1 MATAYEQGL
10 FSPTLMDEIRNQ
22 FVYVDWDPYSGK
34 RVFFDAASGSCR
46 PKRVVEAM
54 GLETCL
60 PDQQGRA
67 NPGSQHA
74 MDVTA
79 KGIQDLMIFFG
90 AKSGQTIPGWSSSHV
105 NYRITDAVLSTIPGT
120 NVVTTG
126 LDHASVRS
134 ALTQFSSIYGKQER
148 IAAPNRQ
155 TASVATETILRHID
169 KNTCFL
175 VLTHTSNVTGEVYDV
190 RTIVREA
197 RKIKPDLFTMVDGVQ
212 YSPSGV
218 VDVEDIGADAY
229 VIAPYKNYG
238 VKGCGYAH
246 VSDRLATLPHWKYTS
261 KPANSWDLGGVE
273 HQSYAAWSAVVDY
286 LCWLGSRFTD
296 ATDRRSLVVAA
307 MNAIKAHQVGLLS
320 LLLHGTGGAPGLRDL
335 THVTVYGIGPDLW
348 RQSLL
353 VGFNLAGIE
362 SARGCAMYREAQF
375 RLHAPDHDPFFAAML
390 QQLGIRS
397 FIRLSGSH
405 YNTPQEIER
414 FLRATTAIGSDAEG
428 SLASAGG
435 VVSLAR

>member
-1 MATAYEQGL
+1 MATAYQNGL
-10 FSPTLMDEIRNQ
+10 FSPTLMEEIRNQ

-34 RVFFDAASGSCR
+34 RIFFDAASGSCR

-54 GLETCL
+54 GAETCL

-67 NPGSQHA
+67 NPGSRHA
-74 MDVTA
+74 VDVTA

-105 NYRITDAVLSTIPGT
+105 IYRITDAVLSTIPGT

-134 ALTQFSSIYGKQER
+134 ALTQFSSNYGKKER
-148 IAAPNRQ
+148 IAEPGRD

-169 KNTCFL
+169 RNTCFL

-190 RTIVREA
+190 KAIIREA
-197 RKIKPDLFTMVDGVQ
+197 RKIKPELFTMVDGVQ
-212 YSPSGV
+212 YSPSAV

-246 VSDRLATLPHWKYTS
+246 VSDRLATLPHWRYTL

-286 LCWLGSRFTD
+286 LCWLGSRFTG

-307 MNAIKAHQVGLLS
+307 MTAIKAHQVGLLS
-320 LLLHGTGGAPGLRDL
+320 LLLHGTGGAPGLKDL
-335 THVTVYGIGPDLW
+335 RHVTVYGVGPDLW

-362 SARGCAMYREAQF
+362 SDRGCAMYQEAQL
-375 RLHAPDHDPFFAAML
+375 RLHAPGHDPFFAAML
-390 QQLGIRS
+390 QQLGIGS

-414 FLRATTAIGSDAEG
+414 FLRVTAAIGRAAEG
-428 SLASAGG
+428 SPAGADKELSSA
-435 VVSLAR
+435 R